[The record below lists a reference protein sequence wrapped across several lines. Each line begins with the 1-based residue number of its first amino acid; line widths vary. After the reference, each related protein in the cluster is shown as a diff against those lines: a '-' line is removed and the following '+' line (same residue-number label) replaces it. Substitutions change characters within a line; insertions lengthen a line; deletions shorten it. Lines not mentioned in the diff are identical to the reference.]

1 MGEVIMK
8 YLMDTHMHSIYS
20 YDGQMTIEGIAKKA
34 TSLGLNA
41 VAITEHLELD
51 SISLKQF
58 INRYKL
64 YKEEIMR
71 VQEIYPNLKILKAIE
86 IGNPEKHE
94 TEMHTIQELDLDY
107 IIGSNHILTSD
118 IRAYYETI
126 LKIARQGLVDS
137 IGHLDYIR
145 RKYPD
150 EAPADLINQIFE
162 TMVKNNITLEVNS
175 SAKRRLNEEGF
186 PKSELIDLYL
196 NNFDN
201 RITLGSD
208 AHRDYEIY
216 DGISEL
222 DDRIKADKGYY
233 LNRKFISIQNK
244 K

>member
-1 MGEVIMK
+1 MK

-20 YDGQMTIEGIAKKA
+20 YDGQMTIEGIAKRSE
-34 TSLGLNA
+34 SLGLE
-41 VAITEHLELD
+41 AIAISEHLELD

-71 VQEIYPNLKILKAIE
+71 VQEMYPNLKILKAIE
-86 IGNPEKHE
+86 VGNPEKHE
-94 TEMHTIQELDLDY
+94 EEMHAIQELDLDY

-118 IRAYYETI
+118 INAYYETI
-126 LKIARQGLVDS
+126 LQIAKQGLVDS

-150 EAPADLINQIFE
+150 NPPHELINQIFE
-162 TMVKNNITLEVNS
+162 AMVKNNITLEVNS
-175 SAKRRLNEEGF
+175 SAKRRLHEEGF
-186 PKSELIDLYL
+186 PKSEIIDLYL
-196 NNFDN
+196 KTYDN
-201 RITLGSD
+201 RITIGSD

-216 DGISEL
+216 DGINEL
-222 DDRIKADKGYY
+222 DEAIEANKGYY